1 MCTRMCSISQ
11 WCPTLCDPMECSL
24 QGSSALGI
32 FQARILECVAISY
45 SRGHSWPGIKPLSHV
60 SCIGRCIL
68 TSGPSEK
75 PDITA
80 ILDISYKGNDTIC
93 ILLSLTSFTLHY
105 VFKIHPCRSAYQY
118 LNPFYCPVTIPS
130 MNISHF
136 SLFSS
141 VDGDIWIVSTFW
153 LLCIF
158 LLWISIILW
167 ICFYLSCVNV

>member
-1 MCTRMCSISQ
+1 MCVCVHACTCAHACAQFLNGVQLSVTPWNVACKAPLPLEFFRQ
-11 WCPTLCDPMECSL
+11 EYWNVLPFPTLGTFL
-24 QGSSALGI
+24 TQGSNPCLMSPALADA
-32 FQARILECVAISY
+32 FFTTV
-45 SRGHSWPGIKPLSHV
+45 
-60 SCIGRCIL
+60 
-68 TSGPSEK
+68 PSEK

-141 VDGDIWIVSTFW
+141 VDGEI
-153 LLCIF
+153 
-158 LLWISIILW
+158 
-167 ICFYLSCVNV
+167 